1 MQNGQLHRRH
11 QRRPQ
16 STLWLE
22 RRPLPGA
29 ALESATTQSPV
40 PTRASPRYR
49 VVRINGEWVVQFRQE
64 SPD

>member
-11 QRRPQ
+11 HRRSQ

-29 ALESATTQSPV
+29 GLEPARPQSPS
-40 PTRASPRYR
+40 PTPGRQRYR

-64 SPD
+64 SSD